1 MANIID
7 KGQITLQ
14 GGAVMSWN
22 ITDDEVLT
30 ISGTLWHGSVTVV
43 KDIKSEAKFRHL
55 VLDESV
61 QAIGIFNFSDWDYL
75 EEVTLPSSIKCIEHA
90 ALFGCKNLK
99 RVNLSD
105 GLEIIGADSFS
116 GCNSLET
123 IILPATLKIIYEY
136 AFAGC
141 ESLQEVVIPQGVK
154 SIGDW
159 AFEGCS
165 SLEIVH
171 LPVGVSKIEF
181 DSFKGC
187 DNLKAIYVPKDKMD
201 YYKKRFPSD
210 MHWLIVEE
218 GSDLPVKPQN

>member
-30 ISGTLWHGSVTVV
+30 ISGTLWGGSVTVG
-43 KDIKSEAKFRHL
+43 KDITSEAKFRHL

-61 QAIGIFNFSDWDYL
+61 QAIGVFNFSDWDYI

-90 ALFGCKNLK
+90 AFFGCKNLK

-105 GLEIIGADSFS
+105 GLEIIGSDSFL
-116 GCNSLET
+116 GCESLET
-123 IILPATLKIIYEY
+123 IILPATLKKIYEY
-136 AFAGC
+136 AFASC
-141 ESLQEVVIPQGVK
+141 ESLQEIVIQSSFT
-154 SIGDW
+154 SIGDS
-159 AFEGCS
+159 AFENCN
-165 SLEIVH
+165 
-171 LPVGVSKIEF
+171 
-181 DSFKGC
+181 
-187 DNLKAIYVPKDKMD
+187 NLKAIFVPKKKVD
-201 YYKKRFPSD
+201 YYKKRFPAD

-218 GSDLPVKPQN
+218 GSDLPVKS

>member
-1 MANIID
+1 MADIID
-7 KGQITLQ
+7 KGQVKLQ

-30 ISGTLWHGSVTVV
+30 ISGALWDGSVTVG

-61 QAIGIFNFSDWDYL
+61 QAIGVFNFSDWDCL

-90 ALFGCKNLK
+90 AFCGCKNLK

-105 GLEIIGADSFS
+105 GLEIIGADSFF
-116 GCNSLET
+116 GCEFLKT
-123 IILPATLKIIYEY
+123 ITLPATLKKIYEY

-141 ESLQEVVIPQGVK
+141 GSVQEIVIPSSVT
-154 SIGDW
+154 SIGDA
-159 AFEGCS
+159 AFEDCN
-165 SLEIVH
+165 
-171 LPVGVSKIEF
+171 
-181 DSFKGC
+181 
-187 DNLKAIYVPKDKMD
+187 NLKAIYVPKKKVD
-201 YYKKRFPSD
+201 YYKKRFPAD

-218 GSDLPVKPQN
+218 GVDLPVKP

>member
-22 ITDDEVLT
+22 ITDNEVLT
-30 ISGTLWHGSVTVV
+30 ISGTLWGGSVTVG
-43 KDIKSEAKFRHL
+43 KDITSEAKFRHL

-61 QAIGIFNFSDWDYL
+61 QAIGIFNFSDWDYI

-90 ALFGCKNLK
+90 AFCGCKNLK

-105 GLEIIGADSFS
+105 GLEIIGADSFF
-116 GCNSLET
+116 GCESLKT
-123 IILPATLKIIYEY
+123 IILPTTLKKIYEY

-141 ESLQEVVIPQGVK
+141 GSLQEVVIPSSVT
-154 SIGDW
+154 SIGDA
-159 AFEGCS
+159 AFGDCN
-165 SLEIVH
+165 
-171 LPVGVSKIEF
+171 
-181 DSFKGC
+181 
-187 DNLKAIYVPKDKMD
+187 NLKAIYVPKKKVD
-201 YYKKRFPSD
+201 YYKKRFPAD

-218 GSDLPVKPQN
+218 GADLPVKP

>member
-22 ITDDEVLT
+22 ITDNEVLT
-30 ISGTLWHGSVTVV
+30 ISGALWDGSVTVG

-61 QAIGIFNFSDWDYL
+61 QAIGIFNFSDWGCL
-75 EEVTLPSSIKCIEHA
+75 EEVTLPPSIKCIEHA
-90 ALFGCKNLK
+90 AFFGCKNLK

-116 GCNSLET
+116 GCDSLKT
-123 IILPATLKIIYEY
+123 IILPTTLKKIYKY

-141 ESLQEVVIPQGVK
+141 ESLQEIVIPEGVT
-154 SIGDW
+154 SIGDA
-159 AFEGCS
+159 AFEDCN
-165 SLEIVH
+165 
-171 LPVGVSKIEF
+171 
-181 DSFKGC
+181 
-187 DNLKAIYVPKDKMD
+187 NLKAIYVPKKKVD
-201 YYKKRFPSD
+201 YYKKRFPAD

-218 GSDLPVKPQN
+218 GVDLPVKP